1 MTERAFQDQF
11 KGNLCWGCGADN
23 HQGLQIKSYWSGD
36 ESVCGWEPS
45 PHHAAGPPHVLNGGI
60 IATLIDCH
68 GVCTAIA
75 DAYRREGREIGTG
88 ESIWYAT
95 ASLNV
100 TYLLPTPI
108 DKPVTVRARVRERD
122 GKKTWVECSLFS
134 DDVECARGEVLAIRV
149 SEKWRSPP

>member
-11 KGNLCWGCGADN
+11 KENLCWGCGADN

-134 DDVECARGEVLAIRV
+134 DDAECARGEVLATRV

>member
-11 KGNLCWGCGADN
+11 KENLCWGCGADN

-122 GKKTWVECSLFS
+122 GKKTWVDCTVFS
-134 DDVECARGEVLAIRV
+134 NDVACARGKVLAVRV
-149 SEKWRSPP
+149 SEEWRSPP